1 MMSALCVLHV
11 WELNNYTLLLSETEV
26 ELGDTPPQNRDIL
39 SSGFTSDNIWQ
50 SASFWWSH
58 LKQGQ
63 IQNKPANGIINIK
76 TSDI

>member
-50 SASFWWSH
+50 SASF
-58 LKQGQ
+58 
-63 IQNKPANGIINIK
+63 
-76 TSDI
+76 